1 MLENASLSLQHY
13 RELAGRSR
21 RFGTP
26 PILRAPFLRLRYH
39 LRSQE
44 VHEFMGT
51 IRPRSV
57 TTWAATLLCSV
68 FVLAG
73 VQLKAQGSP
82 AQPSKNS
89 SSELVGQLTKGLSVT
104 RPQARGG
111 AGALFALAKSRLS
124 GEEFSK
130 VSAAVPGMNGLLKAA
145 PALTDNSELSSLESS
160 LPGGMGR
167 MAEVAEA
174 FRKLG
179 LSPEMAGKFVPVMT
193 KFVESKGG
201 ASTASL
207 LEKALK

>member
-1 MLENASLSLQHY
+1 
-13 RELAGRSR
+13 
-21 RFGTP
+21 
-26 PILRAPFLRLRYH
+26 
-39 LRSQE
+39 
-44 VHEFMGT
+44 MGT
-51 IRPRSV
+51 IRHRSV
-57 TTWAATLLCSV
+57 TTWAVALLGSV

-89 SSELVGQLTKGLSVT
+89 SSELVGQLTKGLSIT
-104 RPQARGG
+104 RTQARGV
-111 AGALFALAKSRLS
+111 AGALFALTKSRLS
-124 GEEFSK
+124 AEEFGK

-145 PALTDNSELSSLESS
+145 PPLTDNSALSGLESS

-174 FRKLG
+174 FHKLG

>member
-1 MLENASLSLQHY
+1 MLAQPVCQT
-13 RELAGRSR
+13 RELAR
-21 RFGTP
+21 RFGAP

-39 LRSQE
+39 LESQE
-44 VHEFMGT
+44 VTNFMAT
-51 IRPRSV
+51 IRHRSV
-57 TTWAATLLCSV
+57 TTWAVTLLCSV

-82 AQPSKNS
+82 PQPSKNS
-89 SSELVGQLTKGLSVT
+89 SSELVGQLTKGLSIT
-104 RPQARGG
+104 RTQARGG

-160 LPGGMGR
+160 LPGSMGR

-174 FRKLG
+174 FHKLG

>member
-1 MLENASLSLQHY
+1 MA
-13 RELAGRSR
+13 
-21 RFGTP
+21 
-26 PILRAPFLRLRYH
+26 
-39 LRSQE
+39 
-44 VHEFMGT
+44 T
-51 IRPRSV
+51 IRHRSV
-57 TTWAATLLCSV
+57 TTWAVTLLCSV

-73 VQLKAQGSP
+73 VQLKAQDSP
-82 AQPSKNS
+82 PQPSKNS
-89 SSELVGQLTKGLSVT
+89 SSELVGQLTKGLSIT
-104 RPQARGG
+104 RTQARGG

-174 FRKLG
+174 FHKLG

>member
-1 MLENASLSLQHY
+1 M
-13 RELAGRSR
+13 R
-21 RFGTP
+21 
-26 PILRAPFLRLRYH
+26 
-39 LRSQE
+39 
-44 VHEFMGT
+44 T
-51 IRPRSV
+51 ITHRWM
-57 TTWAATLLCSV
+57 TTWAVTLLCGV

-73 VQLKAQGSP
+73 VELKAQGSP

-89 SSELVGQLTKGLSVT
+89 SAELVGQLTKGLSIT
-104 RPQARGG
+104 RTQARGG

-130 VSAAVPGMNGLLKAA
+130 VSAAVPGMNGLLKTA
-145 PALTDNSELSSLESS
+145 PALTDNAELSSLESA

-167 MAEVAEA
+167 LAEVAEA
-174 FRKLG
+174 FHKLG

-193 KFVESKGG
+193 KFVESKSG